1 MSSHEFPSELDEQ
14 QVIQALLATKGTA
27 GHDAKPLEKEVIWAS
42 LSGLGHNDRGLVVY
56 TTCALSSLSLANIDA
71 LAAYPFLQRVVL
83 DNNQLTTLQPLQH
96 AASLLSLSAAYN
108 KLDQSTFKFLRA
120 SSSTLEKIDLSFN
133 KLTSLDGVGAFPY
146 LTEFHASNNGVKSI
160 TRGQFEG
167 LRSLTTVVLQENQIA
182 TVDADAFAKCNV
194 RHLNLSKNEL
204 TELKFVNRIQGSL
217 ATLNVADNN
226 VMHFEPIVNLS
237 LLSTLD
243 LSGNNI
249 YDQAELLMLA
259 KVPALR
265 EVGLIGN
272 PLCSLSHGIHD
283 VLDDDAASDVV
294 LDDVPPPKRDTP
306 AEQQAARKT
315 IVAAPISKER
325 AAPPVVDQ
333 SPEEEDDGE
342 LNSLS
347 LEQQYRLIVLHK
359 APNIVKLD
367 GVDVTPQEL
376 TLSKNLKG
384 GADRTHRQEA
394 KSKFL
399 VSASGSAA
407 STLRKSKA
415 AA

>member
-1 MSSHEFPSELDEQ
+1 MTIDDLPQELDEQ
-14 QVIQALLATKGTA
+14 QVIQALLATNSTSGQ
-27 GHDAKPLEKEVIWAS
+27 DAKTLQKEVIWAS

-56 TTCALSSLSLANIDA
+56 TTCALSSLSLSNIDA
-71 LAAYPFLQRVVL
+71 LSAYPFLQRLVL
-83 DNNQLTTLQPLQH
+83 DNNHLTSLQPLQH
-96 AASLLSLSAAYN
+96 AASLLSISAAYN
-108 KLDQSTFKFLRA
+108 KLDHSALKHLRA

-133 KLTSLDGVGAFPY
+133 QLTTLDGVGAFPY
-146 LTEFHASNNGVKSI
+146 LTEFHASNNQVKSI

-167 LRSLTTVVLQENQIA
+167 LRSLTKLVLQENQIA
-182 TVDADAFAKCNV
+182 AVDADAFSKCSI
-194 RHLNLSKNEL
+194 RHLNLSKNEIA
-204 TELKFVNRIQGSL
+204 ELKFVNRIQGSL

-226 VMHFEPIVNLS
+226 VMHFEPIVNLM

-259 KVPALR
+259 KVPTLR

-294 LDDVPPPKRDTP
+294 LDDVPPPKKDSI
-306 AEQQAARKT
+306 AEQHAARKT

-342 LNSLS
+342 LSALS

-359 APNIVKLD
+359 APNISKLD
-367 GVDVTPQEL
+367 GVDVSPQEL

-384 GADRTHRQEA
+384 GADRTHRQEV

-407 STLRKSKA
+407 SSLRKSKTA
-415 AA
+415 A